1 MCENLSVRSGSFYS
15 HLDDKDLFIACNVQ
29 GEKIEMSVS
38 TSFDR
43 GDVDIHSVE
52 NCCEKN
58 AAVIS
63 LNVYEHGVIAS
74 VKETALLKA
83 GTALVFQ
90 KAVKEKYHI
99 VCERGTQDGISRAMG
114 NKVIDF
120 KDMNNESMP
129 AHKYDD
135 DGIRRDGINPLTHS
149 GYWEEEQ

>member
-63 LNVYEHGVIAS
+63 LNVYEHGVITS

-83 GTALVFQ
+83 GTANDTMLVFELLNRCC
-90 KAVKEKYHI
+90 AVMHNIIGK
-99 VCERGTQDGISRAMG
+99 RG
-114 NKVIDF
+114 K
-120 KDMNNESMP
+120 
-129 AHKYDD
+129 
-135 DGIRRDGINPLTHS
+135 
-149 GYWEEEQ
+149 

>member
-83 GTALVFQ
+83 GTAMPLSF
-90 KAVKEKYHI
+90 AVGMKFSDGSWHRPASI
-99 VCERGTQDGISRAMG
+99 STVSNSVCRVCCGR
-114 NKVIDF
+114 
-120 KDMNNESMP
+120 
-129 AHKYDD
+129 
-135 DGIRRDGINPLTHS
+135 
-149 GYWEEEQ
+149 